1 MNRIAISDIHLCRGE
16 ADEFCFDQELAR
28 FLEHSA
34 DHLAPLELILNGDIF
49 DLIAVEEEGDLAQI
63 LEEISYEHA
72 AVFAAFRRIAREGR
86 VVLIP
91 GNHDHHLRDQ
101 TVSEIVKTLIPNV
114 YVATEGVYSVQEE
127 NGVFYHFEHGDLYD
141 PWSSIISPQNGQSPK
156 TNLIVKDLIQEFFHH
171 PIRILRHQP
180 SGAAALALEKVI
192 KKVNL
197 APHEHQLFHE
207 RLIPLIK
214 KFKVNARVFWRLANS
229 LSVRKIKKFGK
240 LYVDIVGAE
249 IAHGEEPFY
258 RTAAERIAGSM
269 DGSARRVISFGHTHK
284 PEVVDLGGGAIYA
297 NSGTWGYDIKKFP
310 PDRFCEITKGTYL
323 LFTKETLSTGQG
335 ILNYFIPP
343 VKRFVL

>member
-1 MNRIAISDIHLCRGE
+1 MNRIAISDIHLGRGE

-63 LEEISYEHA
+63 LEEISHEHA

-101 TVSEIVKTLIPNV
+101 TISEIVKTLIPNV
-114 YVATEGVYSVQEE
+114 YVATEGVYRVKEE

-171 PIRILRHQP
+171 PIRILRHKP

-197 APHEHQLFHE
+197 APHEHKLFHE

-214 KFKVNARVFWRLANS
+214 KFKVNAQVFWRLANS

-249 IAHGEEPFY
+249 IAHGEEPYY
-258 RTAAERIAGSM
+258 RDAAKKIAQKVGAPLSI
-269 DGSARRVISFGHTHK
+269 VSFGHTHK
-284 PEVVDLGGGAIYA
+284 PEVIYFDNGVLYS
-297 NSGTWGYDIKKFP
+297 NSGTWGHDISKSEDKQFH
-310 PDRFCEITKGTYL
+310 EVKKGTYL
-323 LFTKETLSTGQG
+323 LFTPETIKTKEG

-343 VKRFVL
+343 TKRRVL